1 MKLRRDELERSVALF
16 RMPEPAMDRL
26 VARRRRHSRRQRAAA
41 AVAAIAVVVLV
52 LAAFGRSFTTTK
64 PATGANYP
72 APSWRS
78 ADVDGTEFTNPGGW
92 HLTGYFDGTAQLVAL
107 GNFAPNLS
115 GSNPCEGMPNDG
127 AILVIDPQA
136 DGRAPVWPTSLTGP
150 DASGLTCKTDAL
162 GARWS
167 AHGRTYHA
175 VASFGDSVAPATRDA
190 LMRAFSG
197 LSFVGAT
204 IATSTSSSC
213 FVKDGYSTLSGEV
226 IAGDTTSDLPW
237 TVYQLGMGSG
247 CLPDGGI
254 ALVTADPGYQFA
266 TLPPPIAGGSSLDVH
281 DTKVGESSYV
291 AGIVGT
297 DVSSV
302 DVSLADGSRDR
313 AALAPLA
320 PFFPDWQVYFAPM
333 KTFQQGLVTTV
344 AADGSPLLRAGFRP
358 GMDCSD
364 GSMCGVGVGPGET
377 IAENSDASSPYRLV
391 ELGGNIELQDGMG
404 ITLASVPVRSDLLTL
419 RSAPIGGQRRVLFG
433 VAPSATAIVVQDLP
447 WPEGWDLTQ
456 WARLRD
462 GTVVFWS
469 QTSPGELGASA
480 IAAFDEGC
488 DQLSAIDGDSAPLPP
503 PDRSACVGATG
514 SGSVS

>member
-1 MKLRRDELERSVALF
+1 MKLRRDELERSVAQF

-78 ADVDGTEFTNPGGW
+78 ADVDGTEFTNPGGSA
-92 HLTGYFDGTAQLVAL
+92 FDGVLRRHCPARRTRELR
-107 GNFAPNLS
+107 PDLS

-237 TVYQLGMGSG
+237 TVYQLGIGSG

-302 DVSLADGSRDR
+302 DVSLADSYPETGRRSRHSHPSSPIGR
-313 AALAPLA
+313 
-320 PFFPDWQVYFAPM
+320 YFAPM
-333 KTFQQGLVTTV
+333 KTFQQGLVTDGGRR
-344 AADGSPLLRAGFRP
+344 AAIRRCCGRASGR
-358 GMDCSD
+358 GWIVRT
-364 GSMCGVGVGPGET
+364 GVC
-377 IAENSDASSPYRLV
+377 AES
-391 ELGGNIELQDGMG
+391 
-404 ITLASVPVRSDLLTL
+404 
-419 RSAPIGGQRRVLFG
+419 
-433 VAPSATAIVVQDLP
+433 
-447 WPEGWDLTQ
+447 
-456 WARLRD
+456 
-462 GTVVFWS
+462 
-469 QTSPGELGASA
+469 ASA
-480 IAAFDEGC
+480 RERRS
-488 DQLSAIDGDSAPLPP
+488 LRTRMPLRPIDSWSWAGTS
-503 PDRSACVGATG
+503 SCKTVWG
-514 SGSVS
+514 